1 MLNCIK
7 NIKKKRKCDHEWQ
20 VYRVYL
26 PAMRMKC
33 LKCNKKKTVTFN
45 ALDFLQYWVKPYLSD
60 PTAFKRYK
68 KTIVFFETN
77 KKQIIRNATEE
88 IQQKINKL
96 KKEERELEELKRFC
110 EATATALL

>member
-1 MLNCIK
+1 
-7 NIKKKRKCDHEWQ
+7 
-20 VYRVYL
+20 
-26 PAMRMKC
+26 
-33 LKCNKKKTVTFN
+33 VTFN
-45 ALDFLQYWVKPYLSD
+45 AFDFFQYWVKPYLSNPD
-60 PTAFKRYK
+60 DFKKYQ
-68 KTIVFFETN
+68 KTVAFFETN